1 MKICTPS
8 QMQEIDRKAIQEMG
22 IPGLTLMENAGRG
35 VYEMIVRYFGEVEGK
50 SAIVFCGKGNNG
62 GDGFVIARYLKQNG
76 AEVQTILLGNKS
88 EVKGDAAINLA
99 QAEKLGIPIQQLSNP
114 ELIKI
119 PEDTWLIVDAI
130 FGTGFSGEIKEPIA
144 AVIKKI
150 NAAGKIVVAV
160 DCPSGLDGATGR
172 VSNPTVKA
180 NLTVTFGLP
189 KIGQAL
195 YPGKEYCGNLEII
208 DIGFPVGLD
217 KDINTHLITEK
228 HAASLLP
235 ARNPESHKGDYGK
248 LFILAGSTGYTGAAA
263 LTSLAALRSGT
274 GLVIL
279 GIPESLNAIMETKL
293 TEVITKPL
301 PDVKKGGH
309 LAKRGMGEI
318 RQQINWA
325 DAIAIGPGLGTHHET
340 AELVNRLV
348 RQIEKPAIIDADGL
362 NIIAKDMNAL
372 KEHKGPLVI
381 SPHYGEFSRLTKLT
395 VEEIIRNRFESA
407 KSFAK
412 DYRLTLILKGAP
424 SIVATESGEI
434 YINHS
439 GNDGMATAGSGDV
452 LTGLIAGFMA
462 QGVNSEKAAIL
473 ATFAHGLAG
482 DLAAGEFGRR
492 GMIAGDILRMV
503 PEALLEIE
511 EATKD

>member
-8 QMQEIDRKAIQEMG
+8 QMQQIDRTAIEGMG
-22 IPGLTLMENAGRG
+22 IPGLTWMENAGRG
-35 VYEMIVRYFGEVEGK
+35 TYETIVSHYGEIVGK
-50 SAIVFCGKGNNG
+50 PIVVFCGKGNNG

-76 AEVQTILLGNKS
+76 ADVITILLGNKT
-88 EVKGDAAINLA
+88 EIKGDAATNLA
-99 QAEKLGIPIQQLSNP
+99 KAEKLGIPIKQFSDPGRL
-114 ELIKI
+114 EI
-119 PEDTWLIVDAI
+119 PADTWLIVDAI
-130 FGTGFSGEIKEPIA
+130 FGTGFTGEINEPISGI
-144 AVIKKI
+144 VEQI
-150 NAAGKIVVAV
+150 NAFDCIVVAV

-189 KIGQAL
+189 KIGQAV
-195 YPGKEYCGNLEII
+195 YPGKAYCGDLEII
-208 DIGFPVGLD
+208 DIGFPSGLD
-217 KDINTHLITEK
+217 KDINTYLITEQL
-228 HAASLLP
+228 AASYLP

-248 LFILAGSTGYTGAAA
+248 LFILAGSIGYTGAAT
-263 LTSLAALRSGT
+263 LTSLAALKSGA

-309 LAKRGMGEI
+309 LATRGMGEI
-318 RQQINWA
+318 RRQIKWA
-325 DAIAIGPGLGTHHET
+325 DSLAIGPGIGTHHET
-340 AELVNRLV
+340 TELVNRLV
-348 RQIEKPAIIDADGL
+348 RQIEKPVVIDADGL
-362 NIIAKDMNAL
+362 NIIAKDISCL

-381 SPHYGEFSRLTKLT
+381 SPHYGEFARLSKLSI
-395 VEEIIRNRFESA
+395 EEISQNRFELA
-407 KSFAK
+407 KAFAK
-412 DYRLTLILKGAP
+412 EYNLTLILKGAP
-424 SIVATESGEI
+424 SIVTTKSGEI
-434 YINHS
+434 YINGS

-462 QGVNSEKAAIL
+462 QGVDSEKAAIA

-482 DLAAGEFGRR
+482 DLAAGELGRR

-503 PEALLEIE
+503 PEALLELE
-511 EATKD
+511 EISN

>member
-8 QMQEIDRKAIQEMG
+8 QMQEIDRQAIQGMG
-22 IPGLTLMENAGRG
+22 IPGLTLMENAGHG
-35 VYEMIVRYFGEVEGK
+35 TYEMIVRYFGEVAGK
-50 SAIVFCGKGNNG
+50 KAVVFCGKGNNG
-62 GDGFVIARYLKQNG
+62 GDGFVVARLLKQNG
-76 AEVQTILLGNKS
+76 ADVRSFLLGNKP
-88 EVKGDAAINLA
+88 EVKGDAATNLDK
-99 QAEKLGIPIQQLSNP
+99 AEKLGISIRQLSDP
-114 ELIKI
+114 GAIEI
-119 PEDTWLIVDAI
+119 PADTWLIVDAI
-130 FGTGFSGEIKEPIA
+130 FGTGFTGDIKEPIA
-144 AVIKKI
+144 TIINKI
-150 NAAGKIVVAV
+150 NESRKNVVAV

-189 KIGQAL
+189 KIGQVVF
-195 YPGKEYCGNLEII
+195 PGKEYCGHLEII
-208 DIGFPVGLD
+208 DIGFPPGLD
-217 KDINTHLITEK
+217 SNISTHLIDAK
-228 HAASLLP
+228 LAASYLP
-235 ARNPESHKGDYGK
+235 PRNPESHKGNYGK
-248 LFILAGSTGYTGAAA
+248 LFVLAGSIGYTGAAA
-263 LTSLAALRSGT
+263 LTSLAALRCGT

-279 GIPESLNAIMETKL
+279 GIPQSLNAIMETKV

-325 DAIAIGPGLGTHHET
+325 DTVAIGPGIGTHHET
-340 AELVNRLV
+340 VELVNRLV
-348 RQIEKPAIIDADGL
+348 RQIEKPAVIDADGL
-362 NIIAKDMNAL
+362 NIIAKDINAL
-372 KEHKGPLVI
+372 KEHRSPLVI
-381 SPHYGEFSRLTKLT
+381 SPHYGEFARLTKLSI
-395 VEEIIRNRFESA
+395 EEISRNRFELA

-412 DYRLTLILKGAP
+412 EYRLTLILKGAP

-452 LTGLIAGFMA
+452 LSGLIAGFMA
-462 QGVNSEKAAIL
+462 QGVDSEKAAIL

-482 DLAAGEFGRR
+482 DLAACQHGPR

-511 EATKD
+511 EIAGN

>member
-8 QMQEIDRKAIQEMG
+8 QMQEIDRKAIQGLG

-35 VYEMIVRYFGEVEGK
+35 TYEMIVRYFGEVEGK
-50 SAIVFCGKGNNG
+50 SVIVFCGKGNNG

-76 AEVQTILLGNKS
+76 ADVKAILLGNKS
-88 EVKGDAAINLA
+88 DVKGDAEANLVKV
-99 QAEKLGIPIQQLSNP
+99 EKLGISIRQLSDAGP
-114 ELIKI
+114 IEI
-119 PEDTWLIVDAI
+119 PANTWLIVDAI
-130 FGTGFSGEIKEPIA
+130 FGTGFSGDIQEPVTAI
-144 AVIKKI
+144 IEKI
-150 NAAGKIVVAV
+150 NASNKIVVAV
-160 DCPSGLDGATGR
+160 DCPSGLDGASGR

-208 DIGFPVGLD
+208 DIGFPAGLD
-217 KDINTHLITEK
+217 KDIDTYLITEK
-228 HAASLLP
+228 LAASLLP
-235 ARNPESHKGDYGK
+235 IRNPESHKGDFGK
-248 LFILAGSTGYTGAAA
+248 LFILAGSVGYTGAAT
-263 LTSLAALRSGT
+263 LTSLAALRCGT

-279 GIPESLNAIMETKL
+279 GIPESLNAIMETKV

-301 PDVKKGGH
+301 PDVRKGGH
-309 LAKRGMGEI
+309 LATRGMGEI

-325 DAIAIGPGLGTHHET
+325 DALAIGPGIGAHHET
-340 AELVNRLV
+340 IELVNRLI
-348 RQIEKPAIIDADGL
+348 RQIEKPAVIDADGL
-362 NIIAKDMNAL
+362 NIIAKDIYAL

-381 SPHYGEFSRLTKLT
+381 SPHYGEFSRLTKLSI
-395 VEEIIRNRFESA
+395 EEITGNRFELA

-412 DYRLTLILKGAP
+412 EYRLTLILKGAP

-462 QGVNSEKAAIL
+462 QDVDSKKAAVL

-482 DLAAGEFGRR
+482 DLAAGELGHR

-511 EATKD
+511 EATED